1 MCCIHGGKKQT
12 KNKLNDLNNHLFEQM
27 ERLND
32 DDLTGEDLNREIK
45 RAKTMSSIAS
55 NIVSNAA
62 LALEAQQYID
72 EYSGHVR
79 VPEMI
84 KIEEKK

>member
-1 MCCIHGGKKQT
+1 M

-32 DDLTGEDLNREIK
+32 EDLSSEELEREIK
-45 RAKTMSSIAS
+45 RAKAMSSIAS

-79 VPEMI
+79 VPDMI

>member
-1 MCCIHGGKKQT
+1 M

-32 DDLTGEDLNREIK
+32 EDLSPEELDREIK
-45 RAKTMSSIAS
+45 RAKAMSSIAS

-79 VPEMI
+79 VPDMI

>member
-1 MCCIHGGKKQT
+1 M

-32 DDLTGEDLNREIK
+32 EDLSSEELEREIK
-45 RAKTMSSIAS
+45 RAKAMSSIAS
-55 NIVSNAA
+55 NIVCNAA

>member
-1 MCCIHGGKKQT
+1 M

-32 DDLTGEDLNREIK
+32 EDLSSEELEREIK
-45 RAKTMSSIAS
+45 RAKAMSSIAS
-55 NIVSNAA
+55 NIVSNEA

-72 EYSGHVR
+72 EYSGHAR
-79 VPEMI
+79 VPDMI